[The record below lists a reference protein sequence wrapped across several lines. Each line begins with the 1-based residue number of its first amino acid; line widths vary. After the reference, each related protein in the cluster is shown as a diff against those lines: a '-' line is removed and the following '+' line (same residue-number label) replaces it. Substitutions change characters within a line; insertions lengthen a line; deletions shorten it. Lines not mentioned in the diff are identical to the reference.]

1 MTSFLADIPKLVQE
15 LGFEPLPAEKRTEY
29 LLSLEEIISSRV
41 NVAVL
46 ERLSEEGHSL
56 FISLIEQGRDEDAL
70 TYVREQVADF
80 ADLVRRVAGEAIE
93 EFLFLKK
100 KHATQ

>member
-1 MTSFLADIPKLVQE
+1 MGHGHCRRGQQYFRRQIILSSYFDFPMTSFLADIPKLVQE

-70 TYVREQVADF
+70 TYVR
-80 ADLVRRVAGEAIE
+80 
-93 EFLFLKK
+93 
-100 KHATQ
+100 